1 MTTLIDKSISEL
13 GSMLR
18 SKQVKAREIAEA
30 HLKHLKAIE
39 PQIDAFNCT
48 TDDLAL
54 SQADNVDKLIASGSP
69 LSPLAGIP
77 IALKDNICVP
87 NYPTTCSSKILANFK
102 PPYQATVANK
112 LFDQGAVCV
121 GKTNLDE
128 FAMGS
133 SCENSAFKPTK
144 NPWNT
149 STVPGGSS
157 GGSAAAVASAS
168 AVVSLGSDTGGSIRL
183 PAAFC
188 GVVGMKPTYG
198 AVSRFGLIA
207 FASSLDQ
214 IGPFGRCVEDV
225 AITLN
230 AISGHDKRDSTSYDQ
245 ALPDFV
251 AGLKGDIKGL
261 RIGLIKELI
270 GEGIEPDVRDA
281 ILKAADTFK
290 QLGAIV
296 EEVSMPPLKHSLPVY
311 YLIATAEA
319 SANLARYDGVRY
331 GHRNMEAQDLL
342 SMYFSTR
349 KEGFGPEVKRRIM
362 LGTYALSSGYY
373 DAYYGKAQQV
383 RRLIKDDFDK
393 EFKKFDILI
402 SPTSP
407 SVAFGLG
414 AKTEDPLKMYLT
426 DIATIP
432 ANLAGLPGISLP
444 CGLGKG
450 DLPIGLQIVA
460 PALGDAVALKAAYAF
475 EQATNFHKGR
485 PPLLTS
491 ASRT

>member
-1 MTTLIDKSISEL
+1 VTSLIDKSISEL

-30 HLKHLKAIE
+30 HLKHLKAVE
-39 PQIDAFNCT
+39 PQIDAFNCVT
-48 TDDLAL
+48 EELAL
-54 SQADNVDKLIASGSP
+54 SQADNVDKLIASGSQ
-69 LSPLAGIP
+69 LAPLAGIP
-77 IALKDNICVP
+77 LAIKDNICVP

-102 PPYQATVANK
+102 PPYQATVATK

-157 GGSAAAVASAS
+157 GGSAATVASAG

-183 PAAFC
+183 PASFC

-198 AVSRFGLIA
+198 VVSRFGLIA

-230 AISGHDKRDSTSYDQ
+230 AISGHDHRDSTSYSQ

-251 AGLKGDIKGL
+251 AALKGDIKGL
-261 RIGLIKELI
+261 KIGLIKELV
-270 GEGIEPDVRDA
+270 GEGIEPDVRAA
-281 ILKAADTFK
+281 IMKAADTFK

-331 GHRNMEAQDLL
+331 GYRNMDAPDLL

-383 RRLIKDDFDK
+383 RRLIKDEFDK

-450 DLPIGLQIVA
+450 DLPIGLQILA